1 MLPHDDKHQR
11 DSDHSDRLTRP
22 LPEIIRTISAVAR
35 QMHAERGR
43 AREFRRALHRR
54 RVPMVTVA
62 NDRHVLD
69 ANLACRLLLHLSLDE
84 MRRRR
89 VDDLIGPRE
98 AVRLPELW
106 ERLLERGEL
115 LGAHELTAGTDSKL
129 RIVVV
134 AIANLLP
141 GEHLLVLA
149 PAMWPGNELQ
159 DEDAATPSPTP
170 RVLSGREQEVLEL
183 VAQGSSL
190 KEIGEQLTISEATVR
205 THLRNA
211 NTKLGARNRAH
222 AVGLA
227 LKLGLIRADAQSASS
242 L

>member
-1 MLPHDDKHQR
+1 
-11 DSDHSDRLTRP
+11 
-22 LPEIIRTISAVAR
+22 
-35 QMHAERGR
+35 
-43 AREFRRALHRR
+43 
-54 RVPMVTVA
+54 MVTVG

-69 ANLACRLLLHLSLDE
+69 ANLASRLLLHLSLDE

-98 AVRLPELW
+98 AVRLPQLW

-115 LGAHELTAGTDSKL
+115 LGAHELSAGTDSKL
-129 RIVVV
+129 RVVVV
-134 AIANLLP
+134 AVANVLP

-149 PAMWPGNELQ
+149 PATWPGDELQ
-159 DEDAATPSPTP
+159 EADPAPSPTP
-170 RVLSGREQEVLEL
+170 RVLSGREQEVLGL
-183 VAQGSSL
+183 VAAGSSL
-190 KEIGEQLTISEATVR
+190 KEIGEELAISEATVR

-227 LKLGLIRADAQSASS
+227 LKLGLISADIQPASS